1 MRHSCY
7 LLWLSGVE
15 AELLAQIASLPLLA
29 SEGVELHVT
38 PLPLSEQQQ
47 CAYQILTGMGAG
59 SLGRFDAVRPEAY
72 QVVDETNTPEGAA
85 GHLLTDVLHA
95 RHLAVISLEIERA
108 VELDVL
114 AGQSYD
120 FALVRLRNAHM
131 LTLET
136 LEALIQRFS
145 ALAGAADHLAMLTD
159 VQAAT
164 SHTLLNVNDF
174 LADLGLL
181 EVGTPRQREA
191 IIWSETL
198 AYTLGSGQLWV
209 NMRGREQQGVVSAGR
224 EYQDV
229 CEALIRELRNWRD
242 PRTHEP
248 VVAQVFKKEDIYSG
262 DYLFKAS
269 DLVITYRSG
278 YAPSAK
284 AFALDFDGQSLQTV
298 QHGASLTSAQAAEA
312 RLYIKGP
319 IVAQGQVAY
328 GRTIDILPTLFYL
341 LGQPLPYGIDGEVLL
356 PLFTNE
362 YRTQQR
368 ITLADDE
375 SDQLSEEEEGMIVD
389 RLRDLGYLG

>member
-1 MRHSCY
+1 MKYSCY
-7 LLWLSGVE
+7 LLWLAGVD
-15 AELLAQIASLPLLA
+15 AELLAQVAALPSLA
-29 SEGVELHVT
+29 REGVELHVT

-47 CAYQILTGMGAG
+47 CSYQVLTGMGAG
-59 SLGRFDAVRPEAY
+59 NLGRFDAVRPEAY
-72 QVVDETNTPEGAA
+72 QAVQEADIPEGAT
-85 GHLLTDVLHA
+85 GHLLPDVLHA

-108 VELDVL
+108 AELDVL

-120 FALVRLRNAHM
+120 FVLVRLRNAHA

-145 ALAGAADHLAMLTD
+145 ALAGAADHLAILTD
-159 VQAAT
+159 VQT
-164 SHTLLNVNDF
+164 ITPHTLLNINDF

-181 EVGTPRQREA
+181 EVGTLRQREA
-191 IIWSETL
+191 IIWPETL
-198 AYTLGSGQLWV
+198 AYALGSGQVWV

-229 CEALIRELRNWRD
+229 CDALIRELRTNWLD

-248 VVAQVFKKEDIYSG
+248 VVAQVFKKEDIYAG

-269 DLVITYRSG
+269 DLVVTYRPG

-284 AFALDFDGQSLQTV
+284 AFALDFDGQSV
-298 QHGASLTSAQAAEA
+298 QPLASPVSTQAASA
-312 RLYIKGP
+312 RLYIKGAA
-319 IVAQGQVAY
+319 VAKGQVAY
-328 GRTIDILPTLFYL
+328 GRTIDVLPTLLYL

-356 PLFTNE
+356 PLFTND
-362 YRTQQR
+362 YRAQQR
-368 ITLADDE
+368 IIRQDDE